1 MNEISISRQCKLLG
15 LARSTR
21 YYQPAPPNTERLK
34 LANVIDEIF
43 TEHPF
48 FGKRSIRFELEN
60 RGYHAGL
67 EKVRNIMRELGL
79 ASCQPKPHTSRPHPE
94 HRIYP
99 YLLRNVPILRANQVW
114 ASDITYI
121 RVRGGFA
128 YLVVIMDWYTR
139 KILSWRL
146 SSTLDAGF
154 CVEALKEALAKYP
167 HPDIFNTDQ
176 GGQFTS
182 TEFTSI
188 LSNLNIRI
196 SMDGR
201 GRWMD
206 NVMVERFWR
215 TIKYENVYISGYNT
229 IREAWVGIGKY
240 IEWYNYQR
248 PHQSLQMRTPEEV
261 YLSTQ
266 PMENA
271 A

>member
-1 MNEISISRQCKLLG
+1 MPGISISRQCRLLG
-15 LARSTR
+15 LPRSTR
-21 YYQPAPPNTERLK
+21 YYQPEPPCTERLA
-34 LANVIDEIF
+34 LAQVIDEIF

-48 FGKRSIRFELEN
+48 YGKRSIRYELRN
-60 RGYHAGL
+60 RGYSIGL
-67 EKVRNIMRELGL
+67 KKVRNIMCELGL
-79 ASCQPKPHTSRPHPE
+79 ASCMPKPNTSKPHPE

-99 YLLRNVPILRANQVW
+99 YLLRNVPILRSNQVW

-121 RVRGGFA
+121 RVKGGFA

-154 CVEALKEALAKYP
+154 CVEALKEALTKYP
-167 HPDIFNTDQ
+167 QPNIFNTDQ

-182 TEFTSI
+182 RAFTSI
-188 LSNLNIRI
+188 LENRGIRI

-215 TIKYENVYISGYNT
+215 TIKYENVYICGYST
-229 IREAWVGIGKY
+229 IREAWTGIGKY
-240 IEWYNYQR
+240 IDWYNHQR
-248 PHQSLQMRTPEEV
+248 PHQTLQMRTPEEV

-266 PMENA
+266 SMENA